1 MWEDIIRKKAP
12 TTNKEAQEMGYKD
25 LYDYTNRKKG
35 DITQEW
41 ENPEGLDVD
50 DPEYSRQLERKT
62 GFRINPEGPTG
73 DEGHKNMQPSPKWS
87 KVFEGDLMAL
97 LDNIAIESREEID
110 SKGMISPG
118 KQSVNKE
125 KIMGITTKFIDN
137 LYKEIQNKYDALMAN
152 PSLEIDDNLFPIIK
166 DTLAVF
172 VENTLHAILE
182 KMYGHLKLSMDID
195 VELLQRID
203 PSGELP
209 QEFIDA
215 ISPSMGVALTEIGKD
230 INFTPEMIKDG
241 IQDLGINMDK
251 EVTTEI
257 NNSIVRVLK
266 DTVEKHKDN
275 LNELGAYVYAAFAHQ
290 LPIKQR
296 EMSPTDTKEG
306 VEEERGR
313 QEIDM
318 PELTDE
324 ELRDF
329 KFVDDDDKDNKL
341 AALNSFTDKWMDIL
355 YKETGAETTGSKS
368 FTDGKL
374 GNIKYGCGCENE
386 NKKCGCN

>member
-241 IQDLGINMDK
+241 IQDLGIDMDK
-251 EVTTEI
+251 KVTTEI

-266 DTVEKHKDN
+266 DTVENHKDN
-275 LNELGAYVYAAFAHQ
+275 LNELGAYVYAAFVHQ

-296 EMSPTDTKEG
+296 EMSPADTREG

-313 QEIDM
+313 QEIDT

-324 ELRDF
+324 ELRDY
-329 KFVDDDDKDNKL
+329 KFDDDDDEDSKL